1 MKNTEKPSR
10 YLGALS
16 LAAAAALA
24 LSACTPAGESAD
36 ETTTPVEQETV
47 ASTPAEDTGSPTPAQ
62 SPSSDDDDNDD
73 GDDQAVGEEKFE
85 DVIKTAEAA
94 VSGGKV
100 IDYEYDPNDG
110 AKTYEVDVV
119 DGNNVRHELDIDAD
133 ATTITE
139 QEQDDTLD
147 GDDLKEFQGAKIGI
161 VDAVKAAREKAGA
174 DAVVDEVEL
183 EWENNK
189 SVWEVK
195 FKPDDGGTKVKVDA
209 ETGEVIS

>member
-24 LSACTPAGESAD
+24 LSACSSGNTPAD
-36 ETTTPVEQETV
+36 D
-47 ASTPAEDTGSPTPAQ
+47 ASTPAEQNTVTSTPAENTGSPTTEQ
-62 SPSSDDDDNDD
+62 SPTNGG
-73 GDDQAVGEEKFE
+73 GDDQSVGEEKFE

-100 IDYEYDPNDG
+100 IDYEYDPKDG

-119 DGNNVRHELDIDAD
+119 DGNNTKHELDIDAD

-139 QEQDDTLD
+139 QEQDDALD

-161 VDAVKAAREKAGA
+161 VEAVKAAREKAGA

-195 FKPDDGGTKVKVDA
+195 FKPDDSGTKVKVDA